1 MRKGL
6 IVTAFLAAVLA
17 GLMMVSVFLM
27 EEKAQRQEL
36 YLQQTRQLA
45 EQSAKLDE
53 KEAELNALVQRYE
66 NGQTDGAA
74 ELNQLQQELEA
85 LQTEKADLQA
95 QLEQAA
101 ADVEA
106 MRQQLAN
113 EDSDQSY
120 YLEVYNALTEGLNK
134 VKGYIAG
141 N

>member
-85 LQTEKADLQA
+85 LQTEKTDLQA
-95 QLEQAA
+95 QLEQAV

-106 MRQQLAN
+106 KREQLAN

>member
-6 IVTAFLAAVLA
+6 IVTLILATMLTGV
-17 GLMMVSVFLM
+17 MMLSVFLM
-27 EEKAQRQEL
+27 EEQAERQEV
-36 YLQQTRQLA
+36 YRQQTQQL
-45 EQSAKLDE
+45 EQMAAKLDE
-53 KEAELNALVQRYE
+53 KEAELNGLVQRYE
-66 NGQTDGAA
+66 KGQTDGAV
-74 ELNQLQQELEA
+74 ELEQLRKDLKA
-85 LQTEKADLQA
+85 LQAEKEDLRA
-95 QLEQAA
+95 QLEQAT